1 VRARG
6 GLTFAQVAVRIIRC
20 EVNHI
25 SKGESKM
32 SDPASDSA
40 AIYAAMPFLEREYCE
55 DCERDEC
62 ECEVIDE
69 K

>member
-1 VRARG
+1 
-6 GLTFAQVAVRIIRC
+6 
-20 EVNHI
+20 
-25 SKGESKM
+25 M